1 MLSSL
6 FSQLRQVRL
15 HFLAVTDEVNLLQ
28 RALCIPGISIKKW
41 PSLYDHSTLLHFLNC
56 CHNCVLLVTNPTKKD
71 FEYITHILTQQ
82 LLASINFTLWIL
94 AEPNAELRKEAALE
108 KIQVVIDL
116 SAQKNYNICRAVYD
130 AMVDQQLES
139 FMEDS
144 NELVMTVSKS
154 RKEQQRRADIEESF
168 EGVESDP
175 QEMEQENRIALQL
188 LEKYFVRAREYK
200 TVSMNSL

>member
-1 MLSSL
+1 M
-6 FSQLRQVRL
+6 
-15 HFLAVTDEVNLLQ
+15 
-28 RALCIPGISIKKW
+28 
-41 PSLYDHSTLLHFLNC
+41 
-56 CHNCVLLVTNPTKKD
+56 
-71 FEYITHILTQQ
+71 
-82 LLASINFTLWIL
+82 
-94 AEPNAELRKEAALE
+94 
-108 KIQVVIDL
+108 IDL

-154 RKEQQRRADIEESF
+154 RKEQQRRDIEESF

-200 TVSMNSL
+200 TVSMNSLENIKHIA